1 MQTPP
6 LQMSEPLQKS
16 PSSQEA
22 VLGGLEQP
30 TPAVQMS
37 SVQTLPSLQRA
48 LFGVPAQ
55 TPPVHTSVTVQA
67 MPSSHP
73 VPSGWAGFEHVPVSG
88 SQAPS
93 PWH

>member
-1 MQTPP
+1 MQMPP
-6 LQMSEPLQKS
+6 LQVSVPLQKS

-22 VLGGLEQP
+22 LLGGFEQP

-37 SVQTLPSLQRA
+37 SVQTLPSPQRA
-48 LFGVPAQ
+48 SFGVPAQ
-55 TPPVHTSVTVQA
+55 TPPVQTSVTVQA
-67 MPSSHP
+67 TPSSHP

-93 PWH
+93 SWH